1 MPDAA
6 THEVLAPESRW
17 LTCFDQIDDNGAEM
31 EMSLIA
37 TTRLQRDGLTAT
49 NPVKQDS
56 KQIVFWNRKMNT
68 YPYERSV
75 NSYRYLLG
83 C

>member
-1 MPDAA
+1 MRDAV

-37 TTRLQRDGLTAT
+37 TTRLQRDGLTAS
-49 NPVKQDS
+49 NAIKQ
-56 KQIVFWNRKMNT
+56 
-68 YPYERSV
+68 
-75 NSYRYLLG
+75 NSN
-83 C
+83 